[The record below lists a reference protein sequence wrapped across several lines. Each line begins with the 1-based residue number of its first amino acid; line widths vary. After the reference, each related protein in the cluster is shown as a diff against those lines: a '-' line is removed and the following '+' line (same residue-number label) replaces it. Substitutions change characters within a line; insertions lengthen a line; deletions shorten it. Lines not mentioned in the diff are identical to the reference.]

1 MSDVVLRIDDG
12 KFGGWKNV
20 SLMRGIE
27 QATGAFRI
35 EVTERYPGQPDRWPI
50 RKGMACTLEL
60 DGAPA
65 ITGYIDAVPRRFD
78 HESSGITVS
87 GRDRAADIVDS
98 SAVIPGTQH
107 GTGDF
112 GPLSLPALC
121 AQLCKPHGIQV
132 RTAPGLDVSAPFAK
146 LSIEP
151 GETVWDCMERYARQ
165 RGVMIMSDALGGLL
179 ITRAGT
185 ELHPQPLVEGENI
198 LSAELDDDDS
208 ERSHQYVVLGQDE
221 PTSNWNGK
229 AALQPKGTAID
240 PAIRKNRIRLLI
252 AESLGNGITL
262 GDRATWERDVRRG
275 RGKSLV
281 VTVQGFSAQ
290 GRLWEPN
297 MRVQARIPRL
307 DIQDTFLIKSTNQSK
322 SDDGTITEMTLV
334 PPSVYDLLA
343 QAEESSDAGAAW

>member
-1 MSDVVLRIDDG
+1 
-12 KFGGWKNV
+12 
-20 SLMRGIE
+20 
-27 QATGAFRI
+27 
-35 EVTERYPGQPDRWPI
+35 
-50 RKGMACTLEL
+50 
-60 DGAPA
+60 
-65 ITGYIDAVPRRFD
+65 
-78 HESSGITVS
+78 
-87 GRDRAADIVDS
+87 
-98 SAVIPGTQH
+98 
-107 GTGDF
+107 
-112 GPLSLPALC
+112 
-121 AQLCKPHGIQV
+121 
-132 RTAPGLDVSAPFAK
+132 
-146 LSIEP
+146 
-151 GETVWDCMERYARQ
+151 
-165 RGVMIMSDALGGLL
+165 
-179 ITRAGT
+179 
-185 ELHPQPLVEGENI
+185 LVEGENI

-229 AALQPKGTAID
+229 AALQPKGAAID
-240 PAIRKNRIRLLI
+240 PTIRKNRIRLLI